1 MVGDNRMN
9 IFDSIVLT
17 EKCSENR
24 IALVNKNAP
33 EIQEIIKKLQPIQME
48 WRTDENGKSY
58 LRLFYLE
65 DK

>member
-1 MVGDNRMN
+1 MVGHNRIN

-17 EKCSENR
+17 EKCSQDE
-24 IALVNKNAP
+24 IIILNKNAH